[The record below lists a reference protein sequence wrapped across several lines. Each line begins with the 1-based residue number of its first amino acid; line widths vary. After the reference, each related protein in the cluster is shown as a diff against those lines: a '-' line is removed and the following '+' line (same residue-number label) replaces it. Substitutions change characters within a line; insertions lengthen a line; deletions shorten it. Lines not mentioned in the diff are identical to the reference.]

1 MNQTIATIIQ
11 HRSIRHFTEQAIEA
25 PKLEQI
31 LRCANAASSSSFI
44 QCSSII
50 RVSAPEVRALLANL
64 AGGQSYVESAA
75 EFLVFCADFNR
86 HHQIHPD
93 AQLGF
98 TEQTLIGAIDTGLM
112 AQNAII
118 AAESLGLGG
127 VYIGGIRN
135 DPEQVTA
142 LLGLPKNVMP
152 LFGMCLGYPANVPE
166 VKPRLP
172 LSIVVHQDRYQA
184 MDKAILVVYDQHVR
198 EYYAARSSNNKH
210 VSWSEQI
217 TSTLN
222 KESRPFMR
230 AYINSQ
236 GFSIK

>member
-1 MNQTIATIIQ
+1 MNQTIETILQ

-50 RVSAPEVRALLANL
+50 RVSDLEVRAQLAKL

-86 HHQIHPD
+86 HQQIHPD

-142 LLGLPKNVMP
+142 LLELPKNVLP
-152 LFGMCLGYPANVPE
+152 LFGMCLGYPAKVPE
-166 VKPRLP
+166 TKPRLP
-172 LSIVVHQDRYQA
+172 LSIVVHQERYQA
-184 MDKAILVVYDQHVR
+184 MDKLALADYDQHVR
-198 EYYAARSSNNKH
+198 EYYAARSSNNKQ